1 MIFLMT
7 GPAAFASRPQ
17 WLPVLQRAVD
27 DADGRWT
34 VEQLLDD
41 VARCEVMVWVVTD
54 EDHEIKGVFTTRI
67 IQSRVKWLL
76 IEDLAGEDLSEWI
89 NEAHAKVEAWAREL
103 GVEQILIEG
112 RRGWERTLKPL
123 GYMPTRTTCVK
134 MLRTLQ

>member
-41 VARCEVMVWVVTD
+41 VARCEVMVWVVTN
-54 EDHEIKGVFTTRI
+54 EDHGIKGVFTTRI

-76 IEDLAGEDLSEWI
+76 IEDLAGENLSEWI
-89 NEAHAKVEAWAREL
+89 NEAHALVEAWAREQ

-123 GYMPTRTTCVK
+123 GYQPTRTTCVK
-134 MLRTLQ
+134 MLETLQ